1 MQALRTS
8 RPSVDSIF
16 LFRIIGNSCLLSLGF
31 RAGSEFFEGF
41 LEHIQGLGILDLFAI
56 GGGDVESVH
65 GDAFLGADAGMMVV
79 AVFGNIVTRW
89 SWFGTNMLG
98 VGLYFYSFTDAG
110 FFWLS
115 AFTVSQ
121 LVVMGLGL
129 TRGLIQPG

>member
-1 MQALRTS
+1 
-8 RPSVDSIF
+8 
-16 LFRIIGNSCLLSLGF
+16 
-31 RAGSEFFEGF
+31 
-41 LEHIQGLGILDLFAI
+41 
-56 GGGDVESVH
+56 
-65 GDAFLGADAGMMVV
+65 MMVV